1 MIRCGQDLL
10 RCNKDHFT
18 FIEIKIALAVTYFL
32 LNVIFKPD
40 RIEVE
45 GDAGGGGF
53 AFFDLQV
60 Y

>member
-53 AFFDLQV
+53 AFF
-60 Y
+60 